1 MKKFLLGIITLV
13 AVALCSSCTTT
24 QYVARQDS
32 LSKLLVGEDHH
43 AVVSI
48 LGTPSRYAADGRG
61 GTILIYD
68 KSTYYN
74 ISQARD
80 SYHHSS
86 AYGSKSLENTYTNY
100 INVYTDSNG
109 ICYDVRSDL
118 MREEKKIAPFKTS
131 MLILA
136 ILIGG
141 IAIAG

>member
-1 MKKFLLGIITLV
+1 VI
-13 AVALCSSCTTT
+13 
-24 QYVARQDS
+24 YPR
-32 LSKLLVGEDHH
+32 
-43 AVVSI
+43 
-48 LGTPSRYAADGRG
+48 RG

-80 SYHHSS
+80 SYHNTS